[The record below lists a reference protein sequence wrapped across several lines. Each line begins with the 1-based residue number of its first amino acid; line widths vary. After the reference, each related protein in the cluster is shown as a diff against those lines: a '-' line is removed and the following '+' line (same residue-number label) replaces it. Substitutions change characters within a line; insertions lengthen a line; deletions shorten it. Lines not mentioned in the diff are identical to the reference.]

1 MTISIAD
8 ILAREPQGP
17 CPSLLGTLKLI
28 KAFLPRYITFQKK
41 EHTIAVVLWIVHT
54 WVFDAFDYSPYL
66 FITSP
71 LKRCGKSRVFDCLQL
86 LCNKS
91 FLVISPTEAV
101 LFRKIEQDT
110 PTLLVDEVDTIFK
123 QNGTDEN
130 KEGLRA
136 ILNAGFYR
144 GAIVPRCVGPQFD
157 LKDFR
162 VFCPKA
168 LAGINKC
175 IPDTVADRS
184 ITIVMARQM
193 PGQSERFRAR
203 EAAPIAEPIAKA
215 LQNWARID
223 TKLHLSNARPN
234 IPGELGDRA
243 ADICEP
249 LLAIA
254 DMAGGEWPEAARA
267 SLVKLC
273 TESES
278 DDDSIGIQLLRAIRE
293 IFAQTGGDRI
303 STQSLLDELVARD
316 NGEPWGAWWS
326 RDITAGNHRG
336 PSARLAKLLKPFAIN
351 SQNIKENGGVFKGYK
366 LQWFEDAF
374 SRYLVSSV

>member
-1 MTISIAD
+1 
-8 ILAREPQGP
+8 
-17 CPSLLGTLKLI
+17 
-28 KAFLPRYITFQKK
+28 
-41 EHTIAVVLWIVHT
+41 
-54 WVFDAFDYSPYL
+54 
-66 FITSP
+66 
-71 LKRCGKSRVFDCLQL
+71 LQL

-123 QNGTDEN
+123 QNGPDEN

-144 GAIVPRCVGPQFD
+144 GATVPRCVGPQFD

-184 ITIVMARQM
+184 LTIVMARQM

-203 EAAPIAEPIAKA
+203 EATPATKPIAEA

-223 TKLHLSNARPN
+223 TKIQLSNARPD
-234 IPGELGDRA
+234 ISGELGDRA

-254 DMAGGEWPEAARA
+254 DMAGEEWPEAARA

-278 DDDSIGIQLLRAIRE
+278 DDDAIGVQLLRAIRE
-293 IFAQTGGDRI
+293 IFTRQEDGRIQTRD
-303 STQSLLDELVARD
+303 LLLQLIERD
-316 NGEPWGAWWS
+316 NGEPWGTWWS
-326 RDITAGNHRG
+326 RDILKDDNIRG
-336 PSARLAKLLKPFAIN
+336 PSGRMAKLLKPFG
-351 SQNIKENGGVFKGYK
+351 IKPEDIWIPGAGAVKGYK
-366 LQWFEDAF
+366 LESFRDAF
-374 SRYLVSSV
+374 SRYIPFSRL